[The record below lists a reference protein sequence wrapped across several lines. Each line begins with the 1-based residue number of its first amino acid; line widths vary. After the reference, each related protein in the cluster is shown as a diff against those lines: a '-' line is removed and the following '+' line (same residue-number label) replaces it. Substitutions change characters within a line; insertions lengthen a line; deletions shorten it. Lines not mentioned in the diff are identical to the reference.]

1 MQSFDEV
8 VLDRSLALE
17 IPDHHADFEVDAGR
31 AEGVEAHQGLLRS
44 LISLRVLQHRSRHLE
59 RHGFYVLQIA
69 VIAHADF
76 DTDPQ
81 CGPREGEVL
90 HD

>member
-81 CGPREGEVL
+81 CGPRKGEVL